1 MKLKDYLILIG
12 GMILLLVFILFM
24 IKFSNERKEIEI
36 IDKQIKADTVLV
48 DKQRELEQQDIYIL
62 NQQKRINSTLRTQD
76 NRLNILEIKVDSIN
90 NILRVE

>member
-1 MKLKDYLILIG
+1 MKLKDYLVLIG
-12 GMILLLVFILFM
+12 GVISLLVFILFM

-76 NRLNILEIKVDSIN
+76 NRLNILEIKIDSIN